1 MVIFLFLVDCIDHII
16 YLSSIFCQWYTD
28 KLISFFDVIK
38 QLSSLKEIVISIQLC
53 ICQWILI
60 NFRESLEQF
69 VLENDENDPKND
81 EVYKCMYRM
90 ILDHFNEMEHEEAD
104 QKQRLSQR
112 VVYDNIKVI
121 QRSRP
126 SSW

>member
-1 MVIFLFLVDCIDHII
+1 M
-16 YLSSIFCQWYTD
+16 
-28 KLISFFDVIK
+28 
-38 QLSSLKEIVISIQLC
+38 
-53 ICQWILI
+53 I
-60 NFRESLEQF
+60 NFRESLELF